1 MKKLIFV
8 FLLVALLATPLAAL
22 DFSAGGDFSFAH
34 MLNIVKNKPKI
45 KILTK
50 KNLLGILLN
59 GFEKI
64 RESYYAKD

>member
-1 MKKLIFV
+1 MKIKIQGLCF
-8 FLLVALLATPLAAL
+8 
-22 DFSAGGDFSFAH
+22 
-34 MLNIVKNKPKI
+34 IVKNKPKI